1 MYVICDLAMHII
13 LSKSNNYDVRDF
25 SLDARI
31 PSMYY
36 QAQPESYQNV
46 QNYIPDVYLPYNS
59 TTSNATKKTGIVV
72 PVSVT
77 QFILICITPFPV
89 SITNSYFNSSPKTKS
104 QTTRKVLRSDD
115 ETATTSAASN
125 TSPTSPALTIQAA
138 NQTANVNTTNSS
150 SNDTEDEQT
159 NGKEATPKTRSKQ
172 SNQTDENTEPPA
184 KRLRTRAATAAL
196 NHQ

>member
-1 MYVICDLAMHII
+1 MVFGLQKMYVICDLAMHII

-77 QFILICITPFPV
+77 QFTLICITPFPV
-89 SITNSYFNSSPKTKS
+89 SITNSYFNSSPKRNRRQLARYSVRMMKPQQRRPP
-104 QTTRKVLRSDD
+104 QTH
-115 ETATTSAASN
+115 
-125 TSPTSPALTIQAA
+125 
-138 NQTANVNTTNSS
+138 
-150 SNDTEDEQT
+150 
-159 NGKEATPKTRSKQ
+159 
-172 SNQTDENTEPPA
+172 
-184 KRLRTRAATAAL
+184 
-196 NHQ
+196 HQHHLH